1 MSTGT
6 DIFLQLSIFSNKRSF
21 VRGLKRVLSRT
32 AFDYSPTVPSPKGGA
47 YGEGESTTS
56 LCTECTEGIAQKYD
70 PLTPGVDFPSVVT
83 RHKGSVT
90 SGYPTST
97 KEGDCKD
104 VLTTASHAPSD

>member
-6 DIFLQLSIFSNKRSF
+6 DVFLQLSIFFNKISF
-21 VRGLKRVLSRT
+21 VRGLKRVLSCT
-32 AFDYSPTVPSPKGGA
+32 AFDYSPTTSSPKSGSYEG
-47 YGEGESTTS
+47 GESTTS
-56 LCTECTEGIAQKYD
+56 LRTECTEGIAQKYD